1 MLIFHV
7 ELTLNSSC
15 KNDTMAELPTSN
27 SLDLKLAQWFSTVWP
42 QNLRSEWE
50 IGYSLDTPSC
60 FQLSA
65 YMKQQGGIRKITG
78 KGVSFINLL
87 ILYMQLTASR
97 LLCSFTTLFISF
109 KWRKGLS
116 LSVWVQLELCIRH
129 YQWLQ
134 KFKKMWDDNAG
145 KEVAQRLSL
154 ALLPFFKIHIIKLRT
169 HVTN

>member
-87 ILYMQLTASR
+87 LLFLKFRFSKKATKFETISHMIWR
-97 LLCSFTTLFISF
+97 LLCKCQINWEIVSNFCGLFRMS
-109 KWRKGLS
+109 
-116 LSVWVQLELCIRH
+116 ELYSAYFPTIQFH
-129 YQWLQ
+129 FLLHSDVVIANHW
-134 KFKKMWDDNAG
+134 KFSK
-145 KEVAQRLSL
+145 Q
-154 ALLPFFKIHIIKLRT
+154 
-169 HVTN
+169 

>member
-27 SLDLKLAQWFSTVWP
+27 SLNLKLAQWFSTVWP

-97 LLCSFTTLFISF
+97 LLCSFTTLSISF
-109 KWRKGLS
+109 KWRKGLP
-116 LSVWVQLELCIRH
+116 VWVQLELLGIISGR
-129 YQWLQ
+129 
-134 KFKKMWDDNAG
+134 K
-145 KEVAQRLSL
+145 SL
-154 ALLPFFKIHIIKLRT
+154 KRCEMIMLEEKL
-169 HVTN
+169 HKGCH